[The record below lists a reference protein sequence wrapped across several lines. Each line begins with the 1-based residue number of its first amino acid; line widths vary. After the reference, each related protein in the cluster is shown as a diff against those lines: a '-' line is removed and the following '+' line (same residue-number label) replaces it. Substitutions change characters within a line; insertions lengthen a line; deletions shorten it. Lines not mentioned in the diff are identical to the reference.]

1 MLKLPTPQ
9 DLAGKLGVPLRAVHT
24 VLRDADAHYEQ
35 LELPQPGGKIRRVV
49 NPRGLLRRLQSVF
62 YESVLLPGL
71 ERSPYSHGGVRGRNI
86 LTNVK
91 AHLGQTFVFTAD
103 LADFYPSIRRE
114 RVFRLFER
122 LGLSQEV
129 ARLCSRLCTFNH
141 RLEQGLVTSPILAD
155 QLMAPVD
162 ERIAGSC
169 RRAGLVYTRFVD
181 DLAISGPF
189 DLEPSGIPALVRR
202 IVGEHGF
209 HCNEEK
215 DQFGQVARGAT
226 VTQLRLAN
234 GHPDVRATY
243 LAEVERQLQ
252 DAARLA
258 GGGPFQGPYHT
269 EAQIRGRVAFVC
281 WVNPRRKRRLLS
293 LCRQVNWPRFREE
306 ARLHGLERET
316 GVGHTQG

>member
-1 MLKLPTPQ
+1 LLTLHAPQ
-9 DLAGKLGVPLRAVHT
+9 DLAGKLGVPLRALHA
-24 VLRDADAHYEQ
+24 VLRDADRHYEH
-35 LELPQPGGKIRRVV
+35 LELPRPGGKVRRVV
-49 NPRGLLRRLQSVF
+49 NPRGPLRRLQGIF
-62 YESVLLPGL
+62 YERILLPGL
-71 ERSPYSHGGVRGRNI
+71 DRSRYSHGGVRGRNI
-86 LTNVK
+86 LTNVE
-91 AHLGQTFVFTAD
+91 AHLGQSFVFTAD

-114 RVFRLFER
+114 RIFALFGR
-122 LGLSQEV
+122 LGCTEEV

-155 QLMAPVD
+155 QMMAPVD
-162 ERIAGSC
+162 ERIGGVC

-181 DLAISGPF
+181 DLAVSGPF
-189 DLEPSGIPALVRR
+189 DLEASGIPPLVRR
-202 IVGEHGF
+202 IVEEHGF
-209 HCNEEK
+209 RCNADK

-234 GHPDVRATY
+234 GHPDVRAAY
-243 LAEVERQLQ
+243 LAEVERQLR

-258 GGGPFQGPYHT
+258 EGGPFEGPYHT
-269 EAQIRGRVAFVC
+269 EAQILGRVAFVC

-306 ARLHGLERET
+306 ARLRGLERET